1 MCCGNKRTAIRMA
14 TPTALGM
21 ASPTTMVAS
30 TPAPRTAVRFTE
42 NSSVKVTGPATGR
55 EYQFSPSSP
64 MQNVD
69 PRDARLLL
77 RSRFFRQG

>member
-1 MCCGNKRTAIRMA
+1 MCCGKKRTTIRMA
-14 TPTALGM
+14 TPATRGI
-21 ASPTTMVAS
+21 SGPTMTGAS

-42 NSSVKVTGPATGR
+42 NSSVKVKGPASGR
-55 EYQFSPSSP
+55 EYEFSPSRP
-64 MQNVD
+64 TQNVD

>member
-1 MCCGNKRTAIRMA
+1 MCCGKKRTAIRMA
-14 TPTALGM
+14 TKAAPGLSAPSMTAVGGL
-21 ASPTTMVAS
+21 
-30 TPAPRTAVRFTE
+30 APRTAVRFTD

-64 MQNVD
+64 TQDVD

-77 RSRFFRQG
+77 RSRFFRQR